1 MIISHKHKFIFIH
14 CRKVAGS
21 SMKVELSR
29 YLGEDDIVIGSLHE
43 ILRKGIQ
50 LPKAT
55 RRGLYTPRG
64 LSSLLL
70 RVAKG
75 VPLYD
80 AINVSAKYRYCKELS
95 SNPAHP
101 TAAQIKNAFPEEWS
115 SYYKFAFVRNPYE
128 QLVSDYFWRLR
139 SSGQNVSFLAYL
151 QALKSRDESGGL
163 VHPGAVSNFE
173 MVTLDNEIAVDFL
186 GKYENIEKDFSAIGE
201 KLGIES
207 LKLGS
212 HEKRGKKKSNY
223 ADYYGEQE
231 RKLAD
236 QLLLQELETFGY
248 DFPYGG

>member
-21 SMKVELSR
+21 SMKVELSK
-29 YLGEDDIVIGSLHE
+29 YLGDNDIVIGSLHE
-43 ILRKGIQ
+43 ILRAGIQ

-64 LSSLLL
+64 LLTLLL

-80 AINVSAKYRYCKELS
+80 AINASAKYKYCRDLS

-101 TAAQIKNAFPEEWS
+101 TAVQIKKAFPEEWS

-128 QLVSDYFWRLR
+128 QLISDYFWRLR
-139 SSGQNVSFLAYL
+139 SSGQNVSFLTYL
-151 QALKSRDESGGL
+151 QALRDKNESGGL
-163 VHPGAVSNFE
+163 VHPGAVSNYE
-173 MVTLDNEIAVDFL
+173 MVTLGNEIAVDFL
-186 GKYENIEKDFSAIGE
+186 GRYENIEQDFAAIGQ
-201 KLGIES
+201 KLGIEG
-207 LKLGS
+207 LKLQS
-212 HEKRGKKKSNY
+212 HEKQGKKQLNY

-236 QLLLQELETFGY
+236 QLLSQELELFGY
-248 DFPYGG
+248 NFPYGD